1 MPQDSI
7 LSLNGLDH
15 LLNKLDE
22 KFDKKVDIVSGKG
35 LSTNDYTTDE
45 KTKLAGIASGA
56 NKYSLPTASSS
67 TLGGVKTTSTVTS
80 NSGHIAC
87 PIIDGVPYY
96 KDTNTIYSPVT
107 TSANG
112 LMSSTDKANLNTVM
126 STLTLATCSTARNVT
141 AKVATLA
148 NFVLKPGATIVV
160 EFTDT
165 TTTNPSSGN
174 LTLNVNNT
182 GAKTIAFTRNGVI
195 GALNYTRAGAFY
207 NNIAH
212 VFTYNGTYWVC
223 LSYNADNNTWT
234 AFKGA
239 TASANGTAGYI
250 PAPTKG
256 SQDKFF
262 RADGT
267 WAIPSSSSAG
277 HGFKIDSTEPSDQVT
292 DDEWLKEY

>member
-15 LLNKLDE
+15 LLKKLDE

-35 LSTNDYTTDE
+35 LSTNDYTTND
-45 KTKLAGIASGA
+45 KT
-56 NKYSLPTASSS
+56 
-67 TLGGVKTTSTVTS
+67 
-80 NSGHIAC
+80 
-87 PIIDGVPYY
+87 
-96 KDTNTIYSPVT
+96 
-107 TSANG
+107 
-112 LMSSTDKANLNTVM
+112 NLNTMM
-126 STLTLATCSTARNVT
+126 STLTLATCSTARNVA

-160 EFTDT
+160 KFTDT
-165 TTTNPSSGN
+165 TTANPSSGN

-182 GAKTIAFTRNGVI
+182 GAKTIAFTRNGAI
-195 GALNYTRAGAFY
+195 GALTYTGAGAFY
-207 NNIAH
+207 NNLAH

>member
-96 KDTNTIYSPVT
+96 KDTNTIYSPAT

-195 GALNYTRAGAFY
+195 GALNYTSAGAFY

-239 TASANGTAGYI
+239 TASANGIAGYI

-256 SQDKFF
+256 NQNKFF

-267 WAIPSSSSAG
+267 WATPSSSSSW
-277 HGFKIDSTEPSDQVT
+277 HGFEISSTEPSGQST

>member
-96 KDTNTIYSPVT
+96 KDTNTIYSPAT

-160 EFTDT
+160 KFTDT

-195 GALNYTRAGAFY
+195 GALNYTSAGAFY

-256 SQDKFF
+256 NQNKFF

-267 WAIPSSSSAG
+267 WATPSSSSSG
-277 HGFKIDSTEPSDQVT
+277 HGFEISSTEPSGQST

>member
-7 LSLNGLDH
+7 LNLDGLDH
-15 LLNKLDE
+15 LLDKLDE

-87 PIIDGVPYY
+87 PIIGGVPYY
-96 KDTNTIYSPVT
+96 KDTNTTYSEAT

-112 LMSSTDKANLNTVM
+112 LMSSTDKTNLNTVM
-126 STLTLATCSTARNVT
+126 STLTLATCSTARNVA

-160 EFTDT
+160 KFTDT
-165 TTTNPSSGN
+165 TTANPSNGN

-182 GAKTIAFTRNGVI
+182 GAKTIAFTRNGAI
-195 GALNYTRAGAFY
+195 GALTYTSAGAFY
-207 NNIAH
+207 NNLAH

-250 PAPTKG
+250 PAPTNFLE
-256 SQDKFF
+256 QME
-262 RADGT
+262 
-267 WAIPSSSSAG
+267 
-277 HGFKIDSTEPSDQVT
+277 HGLFLHRLLLGMV
-292 DDEWLKEY
+292 LK

>member
-7 LSLNGLDH
+7 LNLDGLDH
-15 LLNKLDE
+15 LLDKLDE

-96 KDTNTIYSPVT
+96 KDTNTIYSPAT

-126 STLTLATCSTARNVT
+126 STLTLATCSTARNVA

-195 GALNYTRAGAFY
+195 GALNYTSAGAFY

-223 LSYNADNNTWT
+223 SSYNADNNTWT

-256 SQDKFF
+256 NQNKFF

-267 WAIPSSSSAG
+267 WATPPSSSSG
-277 HGFKIDSTEPSDQVT
+277 HGFEISSTEPSGQST

>member
-7 LSLNGLDH
+7 LNLDGLDH
-15 LLNKLDE
+15 LLDRLDE

-35 LSTNDYTTDE
+35 LSTNDYTTNE

-80 NSGHIAC
+80 NSGYTAC
-87 PIIDGVPYY
+87 PIIGGVPYY
-96 KDTNTIYSPVT
+96 KDTNTTYSAAT
-107 TSANG
+107 TSTNG
-112 LMSSTDKANLNTVM
+112 LMSSTDKTNLNTVM
-126 STLTLATCSTARNVT
+126 STLTLATCSTARNVA

-160 EFTDT
+160 KFTDKT
-165 TTTNPSSGN
+165 TSNPSSGD

-195 GALNYTRAGAFY
+195 GTLSYTSAGSFY
-207 NNIAH
+207 NNLAH
-212 VFTYNGTYWVC
+212 VFTYNGAYWVC

-256 SQDKFF
+256 NQDKFF

-267 WAIPSSSSAG
+267 WATPSSSSSG
-277 HGFKIDSTEPSDQVT
+277 HGFEVKSTEPSGQST
-292 DDEWLKEY
+292 NDEWLKEY

>member
-1 MPQDSI
+1 
-7 LSLNGLDH
+7 
-15 LLNKLDE
+15 
-22 KFDKKVDIVSGKG
+22 
-35 LSTNDYTTDE
+35 
-45 KTKLAGIASGA
+45 
-56 NKYSLPTASSS
+56 
-67 TLGGVKTTSTVTS
+67 
-80 NSGHIAC
+80 
-87 PIIDGVPYY
+87 
-96 KDTNTIYSPVT
+96 
-107 TSANG
+107 
-112 LMSSTDKANLNTVM
+112 MSSTDKANLNTVM

-195 GALNYTRAGAFY
+195 GALNYTSAGAFY

-256 SQDKFF
+256 NQNKFF

-267 WAIPSSSSAG
+267 WATPSSSSSG
-277 HGFKIDSTEPSDQVT
+277 HGFEISSTEPSGQST

>member
-15 LLNKLDE
+15 LLDKLDE

-96 KDTNTIYSPVT
+96 KDTNTIYSPAT

-160 EFTDT
+160 
-165 TTTNPSSGN
+165 
-174 LTLNVNNT
+174 
-182 GAKTIAFTRNGVI
+182 
-195 GALNYTRAGAFY
+195 
-207 NNIAH
+207 
-212 VFTYNGTYWVC
+212 
-223 LSYNADNNTWT
+223 
-234 AFKGA
+234 
-239 TASANGTAGYI
+239 
-250 PAPTKG
+250 
-256 SQDKFF
+256 
-262 RADGT
+262 
-267 WAIPSSSSAG
+267 
-277 HGFKIDSTEPSDQVT
+277 
-292 DDEWLKEY
+292 